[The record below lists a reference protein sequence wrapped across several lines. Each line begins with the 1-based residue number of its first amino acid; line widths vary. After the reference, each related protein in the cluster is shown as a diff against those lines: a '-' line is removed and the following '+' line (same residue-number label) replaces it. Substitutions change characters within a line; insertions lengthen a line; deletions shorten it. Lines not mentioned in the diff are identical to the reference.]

1 MQCEECGKI
10 LKGDSSLRCHMLM
23 HADLRPHQCEEP
35 GCGKRFRNKTKLGQ
49 HIKIHGAEKTEIC
62 NFCGGFGYYAKSCLC
77 PSFYGFDIGI
87 FLFTGRGFL
96 RKKDLVIHERTHTG

>member
-1 MQCEECGKI
+1 MIYNFLIINYITGRKRKKKYVWKPATQEMQCEECGKI

-23 HADLRPHQCEEP
+23 HADLRPHECSEP

-62 NFCGGFGYYAKSCLC
+62 NFCRKYNYTYSKSM
-77 PSFYGFDIGI
+77 
-87 FLFTGRGFL
+87 RQ
-96 RKKDLVIHERTHTG
+96 